1 MILKQIALSLKN
13 NSLTVSWLSGEANE
27 DYNSFR
33 SSETPVPEFYLAMR
47 DLGVKVWRDYLK
59 MRLDDLNFDVKDPL
73 NNVAIIKLKW
83 RRPAEIK
90 DVAYFVSMHLLYHQK
105 PGVNVSMGL
114 PVVRVP
120 FHRDENEKEETIRE
134 DYWADKELEQLL
146 NRMEECGLAYAM
158 GERAQ
163 QMLPGM
169 EEEEK

>member
-1 MILKQIALSLKN
+1 MLLKQIAYRLSN
-13 NSLTVSWLSGEANE
+13 NTLTVAWLSGDADE

-33 SSETPVPEFYLAMR
+33 SSEAPVPEFYQAMR

-59 MRLDDLNFDVKDPL
+59 MQVDNLNFDVKDPL

-120 FHRDENEKEETIRE
+120 FHRNDNDKEETLRE

-146 NRMEECGLAYAM
+146 MRMEEKGLAYAM

-163 QMLPGM
+163 LTLPGM
-169 EEEEK
+169 EAAK

>member
-1 MILKQIALSLKN
+1 MLLKQIAYGLNN
-13 NSLTVSWLSGEANE
+13 NSLTVSWLSGEVNE

-33 SSETPVPEFYLAMR
+33 SSEAAVPEFYQAMR

-59 MRLDDLNFDVKDPL
+59 MQVDNLNFDVKDPL
-73 NNVAIIKLKW
+73 NNVAIIKLRW

-120 FHRDENEKEETIRE
+120 FHRDEKDKEETLRE

-146 NRMEECGLAYAM
+146 VRMEERGLAYAM

-163 QMLPGM
+163 QTLPGM
-169 EEEEK
+169 EE

>member
-1 MILKQIALSLKN
+1 MLLKQIAYGLSN
-13 NSLTVSWLSGEANE
+13 NSLTVAWLSGEVNE
-27 DYNSFR
+27 DFNSFR
-33 SSETPVPEFYLAMR
+33 SSEAAVPEFYQAMR

-59 MRLDDLNFDVKDPL
+59 MQVDNLNFDVKDPL
-73 NNVAIIKLKW
+73 NNVAIIKLRW

-120 FHRDENEKEETIRE
+120 FHRDEKDKEETLRE

-146 NRMEECGLAYAM
+146 VRMEELGLAYAM

-163 QMLPGM
+163 QTLPGM
-169 EEEEK
+169 EDK